1 MNHAAQQREL
11 TFDRSQYRPDF
22 AEWLIAN
29 MHIWQRFCA
38 EADKV
43 WQRGRRHYGGRTI
56 FEYIRHET
64 ALKESDSQFSLNN
77 NFAPDCVRLYQETY
91 PERASL
97 FSTRLMP
104 GSARA
109 A

>member
-1 MNHAAQQREL
+1 MTQTEL
-11 TFDRSQYRPDF
+11 QFDRSQFRPDF
-22 AEWLIAN
+22 ADWLIAN
-29 MHIWQRFCA
+29 MHIFQRFCL

-43 WQRGRRHYGGRTI
+43 WNRGRRHYGGRTI
-56 FEYIRHET
+56 WEYIRHDT
-64 ALKESDSQFSLNN
+64 ALSENGSQWKLNN
-77 NFAPDCVRLYQETY
+77 VFCPDCVRLYQGMF